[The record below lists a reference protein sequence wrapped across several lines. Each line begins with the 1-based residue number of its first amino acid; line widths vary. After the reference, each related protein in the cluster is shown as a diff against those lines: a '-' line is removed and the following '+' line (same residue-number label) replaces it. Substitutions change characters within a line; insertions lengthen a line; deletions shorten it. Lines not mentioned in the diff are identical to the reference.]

1 MKAHVLFA
9 TTILSAALVLGVSS
23 CSQKTDT
30 MTSNN
35 ARTITHP
42 DGENPESGYDIR
54 YTAADFVE
62 NINYARIALAQNN
75 GDLAEKS
82 ILAARDLMGQMKY
95 TTIDTHVIEGIES
108 GRVVYSYD
116 TDYRYHYFPI
126 ETGAMEIK
134 KMSHG
139 PLWAKADLAVT
150 DADVVYLT
158 VDLSGNTAD
167 KRLDAAEAD
176 IKTGHFKA
184 ADIQLAKLTDKVV
197 SVDEITSDSLTKA
210 RDNILLA
217 HNFVVAGNYTGAR
230 YALKHADAA
239 LDEMQK
245 DETYETQRADI
256 VKMRREVRH
265 LQHIITTKDPTMA
278 HKAIVKLDMWWAELK
293 EWSKSE

>member
-1 MKAHVLFA
+1 MKIRNLFV
-9 TTILSAALVLGVSS
+9 TSILSSTLLLTVSA
-23 CSQKTDT
+23 CSQKADT

-35 ARTITHP
+35 ASTITHP
-42 DGENPESGYDIR
+42 DGENIESGYDIR
-54 YTAADFVE
+54 YTAADFVGD
-62 NINYARIALAQNN
+62 INYARIALAKDN
-75 GDLAEKS
+75 GDLAEKN
-82 ILAARDLMGQMKY
+82 ILAARDMMAQMKY
-95 TTIDTHVIEGIES
+95 ITIDTHVIEGIES

-158 VDLSGNTAD
+158 VDLSNNTAE
-167 KRLDAAEAD
+167 RLDAAEAD
-176 IKTGHFKA
+176 IKAEHLKE
-184 ADIQLAKLTDKVV
+184 ADIQLAKLTDEVV
-197 SVDEITSDSLTKA
+197 TVDESTSDPLTKA
-210 RDNILLA
+210 RDNILLTR
-217 HNFVVAGNYTGAR
+217 NFVTAGNYTGAR

-245 DETYETQRADI
+245 DDTYEIQRTQI

-265 LQHIITTKDPTMA
+265 LQHIISKDDPTMA
-278 HKAIVKLDMWWAELK
+278 HKALVKLDTWWAELK
-293 EWSKSE
+293 GWSKSE

>member
-1 MKAHVLFA
+1 MKICHLLV
-9 TTILSAALVLGVSS
+9 TTVLSAALVLGVSA
-23 CSQKTDT
+23 CSQKTDS

-35 ARTITHP
+35 VRTITHP
-42 DGENPESGYDIR
+42 DTENPEVGYDIR
-54 YTAADFVE
+54 YTAADFVG
-62 NINYARIALAQNN
+62 NINYARIALAKNN
-75 GDLAEKS
+75 GALAEKS
-82 ILAARDLMGQMKY
+82 ILAARDLMERMKY
-95 TTIDTHVIEGIES
+95 TTIDTQVIEGIES

-139 PLWAKADLAVT
+139 PVWAKADLAVT

-158 VDLSGNTAD
+158 VDLSDNTAD
-167 KRLDAAEAD
+167 KRLDAAETD
-176 IKTGHFKA
+176 IKTGHLRA
-184 ADIQLAKLTDKVV
+184 ADIQLAKLTNEVV
-197 SVDEITSDSLTKA
+197 SVDEITSDPLTKA

-217 HNFVVAGNYTGAR
+217 HNFVVAGNYNGGR

-245 DETYETQRADI
+245 DNAYEIQRTKI
-256 VKMRREVRH
+256 IKMRREVRE
-265 LQHIITTKDPTMA
+265 LQHTISTQDPTMV
-278 HKAIVKLDMWWAELK
+278 HKAIMKLDTWWAELK